1 MKIIK
6 NIVKVVG
13 ILIGLL
19 LLIGA
24 VYLYHS
30 GPTLPKE
37 TEDIIESVIK
47 NPLPEI
53 IKGQTGFAQNK
64 GVHIWY
70 ENQMP
75 LDTPKGTILLIM
87 GISNDALGWPPA
99 FLTAFVDS
107 GYQVI
112 RYDHRGTGL
121 SDWMDNWDSNNPYTL
136 ADMAKDGIVILD
148 KLGIQKAHILG
159 VSMGGMIAQE
169 MVINHPNRVQSLTS
183 IMSSGDIFDKNLP
196 PISTEVAIDL
206 IKVAAKYGILGGEKN
221 LIKLHLASRII
232 LMGTAQQKLNIAE
245 IATSV
250 LYNIRQRKGYNA
262 NVSAQHQAAVS
273 ASSSRYSALEKLTI
287 PTLVIHGK
295 ADPFIPLAHGQ
306 KMARLIPHSDSLWL
320 DNMGHDIPDGL
331 TELIVDKII
340 GHCELLNE

>member
-19 LLIGA
+19 ILIGA

-37 TEDIIESVIK
+37 TIAIIESAIE

-53 IKGQTGFAQNK
+53 IKGQTGMAQNK
-64 GVHIWY
+64 GINIWY
-70 ENQMP
+70 ENQLP
-75 LDTPKGTILLIM
+75 LGTPKGTILLIM

-99 FLTAFVDS
+99 FLIALVNS

-169 MVINHPNRVQSLTS
+169 MVIKHPDRVQTLTS
-183 IMSSGDIFDKNLP
+183 IMSSGDIFDEALP
-196 PISTEVAIDL
+196 PISTEIAIEL
-206 IKVAAKYGILGGEKN
+206 IKVAAKYGILGGESN
-221 LIKLHLASRII
+221 LIKLHVASRII

-245 IATSV
+245 ITTSV
-250 LYNIRQRKGYNA
+250 LYNIRERKGYNA
-262 NVSAQHQAAVS
+262 SVSTQHQAAVQ
-273 ASSSRYSALEKLTI
+273 ASSSRYSALENLTI

-295 ADPFIPLAHGQ
+295 TDPFIPLAHGQ
-306 KMARLIPHSDSLWL
+306 KMARMIPTADSLWL

-331 TELIVDKII
+331 MQPIVDKILEQYVI
-340 GHCELLNE
+340 TDQ

>member
-6 NIVKVVG
+6 NIVKIIG
-13 ILIGLL
+13 ILVLL
-19 LLIGA
+19 LILIGA

-37 TEDIIESVIK
+37 TENIIESVIK
-47 NPLPEI
+47 NSLPEI

-64 GVHIWY
+64 GVNIWY

-99 FLTAFVDS
+99 FLSAFVDS

-121 SDWMDNWDSNNPYTL
+121 SDWETPTPYDL
-136 ADMAKDGIVILD
+136 ADMAKDGVIILD

-169 MVINHPNRVQSLTS
+169 MGIKHPDRVQSLTS
-183 IMSSGDIFDKNLP
+183 IMSSGDIFDKELP
-196 PISTEVAIDL
+196 SISSEIAIEL
-206 IKVAAKYGILGGEKN
+206 IKVAGKYGILGGEKN

-232 LMGTAQQKLNIAE
+232 LMGTAQQKLPIAE

-262 NVSAQHQAAVS
+262 NVSAQHQAAVQ
-273 ASSSRYSALEKLTI
+273 ASKARYTALAKLTI
-287 PTLVIHGK
+287 PTLVIHGI

-306 KMARLIPHSDSLWL
+306 KMVRLLPHSDSLWL
-320 DNMGHDIPDGL
+320 ENMGHDIPDGL
-331 TELIVDKII
+331 IQPIVDKILEQYVI
-340 GHCELLNE
+340 TDQ